1 MFLRINGTAFSCF
14 VTPNTYG
21 VKYELTAP
29 AEKVHKLALCY
40 GACFGVRLDG
50 GVDLEL
56 FKVKHGGLLYAI
68 IRFWSF
74 CDL

>member
-14 VTPNTYG
+14 VTNNTHG
-21 VKYELTAP
+21 VNSELAAP
-29 AEKVHKLALCY
+29 AEKVHKLALCS

-50 GVDLEL
+50 GVDLGL

-74 CDL
+74 CDV